1 MAAYYER
8 GDPWRPLWLVMW
20 LLLVGVITRFV
31 VAFDPET
38 ARALGFPPLSNL
50 EYYIF
55 SLIREHTS
63 ALYALLGS
71 KFAASAA
78 SGHTEGG
85 VLVPP
90 DLSAPAVISTPCL
103 NGSMTNGSD
112 VSRDGPLGSKSTAS
126 AAGGHTEGGIAVLVP
141 PDLSAP
147 AVISTPCLNGSMT
160 NGSDVSRDGL
170 VFVSPDLSSPAVI
183 STPCLNGS
191 MTNGFHVARD
201 GLAPTLQQMKK
212 KKKNRAD
219 KLRKRAARAGGAAV
233 TDATLDTMA
242 PLVTPCSQPGA
253 L

>member
-1 MAAYYER
+1 MAAAYYER
-8 GDPWRPLWLVMW
+8 GDRWRGVLMAILIALASCWLRRR
-20 LLLVGVITRFV
+20 LR
-31 VAFDPET
+31 PRPR
-38 ARALGFPPLSNL
+38 ARAPSPLPSRVL
-50 EYYIF
+50 HLLSIH
-55 SLIREHTS
+55 EHTS

-85 VLVPP
+85 VLAPL
-90 DLSAPAVISTPCL
+90 DLSAPAVIFTSCL
-103 NGSMTNGSD
+103 NGSLTNGSH
-112 VSRDGPLGSKSTAS
+112 VSRGGPLGSKSAAS

-147 AVISTPCLNGSMT
+147 AVNFTPCLNGSMT

-183 STPCLNGS
+183 YTPCLNGS

-201 GLAPTLQQMKK
+201 GLAPTLQRMKK

-219 KLRKRAARAGGAAV
+219 KLRKRAARAVGAAV

>member
-85 VLVPP
+85 
-90 DLSAPAVISTPCL
+90 
-103 NGSMTNGSD
+103 
-112 VSRDGPLGSKSTAS
+112 
-126 AAGGHTEGGIAVLVP
+126 VLVP